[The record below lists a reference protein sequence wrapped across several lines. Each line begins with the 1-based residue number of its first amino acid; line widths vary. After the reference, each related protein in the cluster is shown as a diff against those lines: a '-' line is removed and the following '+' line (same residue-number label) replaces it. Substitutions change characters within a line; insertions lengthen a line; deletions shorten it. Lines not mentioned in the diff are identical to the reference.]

1 MACWDE
7 LKEKITQGSQE
18 AIQKTRDMAE
28 VMSTN
33 ASITESKRKIN
44 ELYLELGQML
54 VRKAFDGMT
63 SEDIAAIL
71 EDETAGDDAHTVV
84 LENWR
89 EVYAKVRFIRSEEE
103 VIALSERKI
112 NELKAEAKCPSCGTR
127 IPKGIS
133 FCPECGARLIPEA
146 PVYEETPDFGQPH
159 DQAPAPESFDALNID
174 PPFSGDQEGQ

>member
-1 MACWDE
+1 MAFWDE

-127 IPKGIS
+127 IPQGY
-133 FCPECGARLIPEA
+133 EA
-146 PVYEETPDFGQPH
+146 L
-159 DQAPAPESFDALNID
+159 PAPSASADQGSSGTRSFRRY
-174 PPFSGDQEGQ
+174 SGR